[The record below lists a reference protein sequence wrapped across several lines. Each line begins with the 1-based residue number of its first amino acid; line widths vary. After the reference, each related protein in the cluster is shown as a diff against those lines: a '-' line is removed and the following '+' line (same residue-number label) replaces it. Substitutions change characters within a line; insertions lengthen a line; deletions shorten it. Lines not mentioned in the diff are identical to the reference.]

1 VKRIVINGDLCQGSR
16 ECAGIAP
23 AAVDFDDDGIAVA
36 TDTLL
41 SDDVARQME
50 SSCPSMAITAT
61 DV

>member
-1 VKRIVINGDLCQGSR
+1 MKHIIIDGDLCQGSR
-16 ECAGIAP
+16 QCAGIAP
-23 AAVDFDDDGIAVA
+23 AAIDFDDDGIALA

-41 SDDVARQME
+41 ADDVARQLE